1 MRKLSLKIVSALL
14 CLALLL
20 GIAAPA
26 VFSLD
31 TAHLTDVPMIY
42 IRGQGLDLGI
52 KQADGKWD
60 KVYPLTVPNGFVRSM
75 LTADKIKNF
84 IKCYYTNNYDWFC
97 DALYE
102 DLKPIFADFKLDSNG
117 EAANGSTVISDWH
130 KTLTKTTVNGK
141 YPVDKFAFTYDFR
154 LDPYEVADELN
165 EYIEAVCELTG
176 HEKVAVLGRCLGA
189 NEILAY

>member
-20 GIAAPA
+20 GVAAPA

-84 IKCYYTNNYDWFC
+84 IN
-97 DALYE
+97 L
-102 DLKPIFADFKLDSNG
+102 IM
-117 EAANGSTVISDWH
+117 
-130 KTLTKTTVNGK
+130 
-141 YPVDKFAFTYDFR
+141 
-154 LDPYEVADELN
+154 
-165 EYIEAVCELTG
+165 
-176 HEKVAVLGRCLGA
+176 LGA
-189 NEILAY
+189 SAAFCIICTGTSNIISYISEGVR